1 MKFWNLSRRK
11 LLGSM
16 GAVSAGMM
24 LGAATKQAGPRA
36 LALIGDRYHNADY
49 IRTSLNKVFGELSI
63 PIDYTIDT
71 SAISADLLR
80 PYQLF
85 LILRDGMLWPGG
97 YAGPDAYVAYQT
109 SLENREEWPAA
120 KSVTWMTE
128 AQGQAIKDFVNNGGG
143 FYPMHNSSHIS
154 LGCKNYRDVMGGA
167 YIGHPPLRPFEVHAT
182 ANSHPITAG
191 MQTFVV
197 NDEQHYVAYDK
208 DLKFVILESENRD
221 GLQRHL
227 KQQGVETLV
236 HYPVPI
242 PRQPALAREQ
252 PADCPVATRVCDRV
266 LSLPLYP
273 ALEPDAIDRVVAA
286 IRTFPMA
293 SASLP
298 RT

>member
-221 GLQRHL
+221 GLTY
-227 KQQGVETLV
+227 ETDGRKLGTKS
-236 HYPVPI
+236 
-242 PRQPALAREQ
+242 PAGWAY
-252 PADCPVATRVCDRV
+252 D
-266 LSLPLYP
+266 YGKG
-273 ALEPDAIDRVVAA
+273 RVVFTAVGHTVHA
-286 IRTFPMA
+286 MWNPQYVELQKRSIRW
-293 SASLP
+293 LL
-298 RT
+298 RDL

>member
-1 MKFWNLSRRK
+1 MTFWNLSRRK

-16 GAVSAGMM
+16 GAASAGVM
-24 LGAATKQAGPRA
+24 LGGAGKSAGPRA

-49 IRTSLNKVFGELSI
+49 IRLSLNRVFGELGI

-71 SAISADLLR
+71 GAISSELLR

-109 SLENREEWPAA
+109 NLENNDDFPAA
-120 KSVTWMTE
+120 KAVTWMTE
-128 AQGQAIKDFVNNGGG
+128 AQGQAIKDFVNAGGG

-182 ANSHPITAG
+182 ANAHPITAG
-191 MQTFVV
+191 MQIFMV

-208 DLKFVILESENRD
+208 DPKYMILESENRD
-221 GLQRHL
+221 GLTYETDGRRLGTKSPAGWAYGYGKGRVVFTAVGHTVHAMWNPQYLELQKRSVRWLL
-227 KQQGVETLV
+227 KQ
-236 HYPVPI
+236 I
-242 PRQPALAREQ
+242 
-252 PADCPVATRVCDRV
+252 
-266 LSLPLYP
+266 
-273 ALEPDAIDRVVAA
+273 
-286 IRTFPMA
+286 
-293 SASLP
+293 
-298 RT
+298 